1 MKLSLVPIFVSLF
14 VHAMLGGVFLYAWPS
29 NSEPK
34 KISQPRHIEAK
45 LVKLTAESKTVGA
58 KKKPKKVD
66 LTKRKKASKPK
77 KASATK
83 AAPKPKVAPKKV
95 VDTKKEDLLK
105 AEAEAQEKQKEREQ
119 RLAQLEEDL
128 KSERLT
134 SADTESEN
142 EAISYKQVI
151 FNKVRDNWS
160 RPPSARTGMKC
171 ELLIEIVPT
180 GRVIGVTVVK
190 SSGNSAFDRSAQQ
203 AVYKAE
209 SFPELQNMTPLTFER
224 YYRRFNLIFNPQD
237 LRQ

>member
-1 MKLSLVPIFVSLF
+1 MNLALGPITISLLIHALVGAAFLVSWG
-14 VHAMLGGVFLYAWPS
+14 AK
-29 NSEPK
+29 SEPK
-34 KISQPRHIEAK
+34 RITPPQYVEAR
-45 LVKLTAESKTVGA
+45 LVKLKSETKRVAK

-66 LTKRKKASKPK
+66 LTKRKKAAPPK
-77 KASATK
+77 KA
-83 AAPKPKVAPKKV
+83 APAPVAKKKEVKPKDTPKEDALKKAKEEAL
-95 VDTKKEDLLK
+95 KKE
-105 AEAEAQEKQKEREQ
+105 QERQ
-119 RLAQLEEDL
+119 RMLQELEEDL
-128 KSERLT
+128 KAENLS
-134 SADTESEN
+134 SAADESEN
-142 EAISYKQVI
+142 EALSYKQVI

-180 GRVIGVTVVK
+180 GRVVTVTVVK

-209 SFPELQNMTPLTFER
+209 SFPELKEMSPQTFEK